1 MPRMDGKGA
10 DRLGIQFSGS
20 VVRGEKSVAEGLR
33 EAGLRERESLVE
45 ELVDVRKTARESG
58 RGSMTIW

>member
-1 MPRMDGKGA
+1 MPKRDLIA
-10 DRLGIQFSGS
+10 S
-20 VVRGEKSVAEGLR
+20 VQLALERGELR
-33 EAGLRERESLVE
+33 IAKGLRERESLVE